1 MTEPNPYAP
10 PAVTI
15 DARASD
21 LPLPSG
27 VRRFRLD
34 PQRYD
39 RFNLLVTMQLIAIV
53 MPIFGTVLVLNVWL
67 LGMPPSYAVLAA
79 VLIFAWIVV
88 ARTIR
93 LRIARK
99 SNLETYELLVS
110 ERVARRNLGG
120 WTSAEILRPEV
131 TRITEV
137 RTGLWIHC
145 NFPPRSLFVASAVAD
160 YAAAREIFAAW
171 APWAPIESMTGFS
184 AWRMSLREGKLQG
197 LRDETFKT
205 ALAADPSLAME
216 LEMVRSASTT
226 PEGTK
231 SPARRT
237 ALVRLLVVW
246 FALIFVFLAAWQFL
260 SPSAR

>member
-1 MTEPNPYAP
+1 MADPNPYAP

-21 LPLPSG
+21 VPLPSG

-34 PQRYD
+34 PWRYD
-39 RFNLLVTMQLIAIV
+39 RFNLIVTVQLLAIV
-53 MPIFGTVLVLNVWL
+53 MPIFAIVLAFNVWL
-67 LGMPPSYAVLAA
+67 FGMPPSYAVLAA
-79 VLIFAWIVV
+79 VLLFAWIVV

-93 LRIARK
+93 LRMARK

-110 ERVARRNLGG
+110 ERAARRNLGG

-145 NFPPRSLFVASAVAD
+145 NFPARSLFVASAVAD
-160 YAAAREIFAAW
+160 YATAREMFAKW
-171 APWAPIESMTGFS
+171 APWGPIETKTGFS
-184 AWRMSLREGKLQG
+184 AWRMARREGKRQG
-197 LRDETFKT
+197 LREETFQT
-205 ALAADPSLAME
+205 ALAVDPSLAME
-216 LEMVRSASTT
+216 LEMVRAAGTT

-231 SPARRT
+231 SLSRRAT
-237 ALVRLLVVW
+237 LMRVVVIW
-246 FALIFVFLAAWQFL
+246 FALLFLFLAVWQFL
-260 SPSAR
+260 APGSR